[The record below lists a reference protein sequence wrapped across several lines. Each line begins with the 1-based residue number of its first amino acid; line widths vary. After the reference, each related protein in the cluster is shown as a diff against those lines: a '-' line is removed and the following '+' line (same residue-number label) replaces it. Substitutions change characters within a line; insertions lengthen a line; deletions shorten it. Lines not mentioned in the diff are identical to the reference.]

1 MTKVTKVETPEQKL
15 SALIERER
23 EILKKITIANRAMA
37 SETVIGQMQYLLDEC
52 RLQQEELRL
61 MQKTNNSNQGF
72 DDFLS
77 IG

>member
-1 MTKVTKVETPEQKL
+1 MTKVETPEQKL

-23 EILKKITIANRAMA
+23 EILKKLTIANRAMA
-37 SETVIGQMQYLLDEC
+37 SEAVIGQMQYLLDEC
-52 RLQQEELRL
+52 RLQQEELRV
-61 MQKTNNSNQGF
+61 MQKANNSNQGF

>member
-1 MTKVTKVETPEQKL
+1 MTKVETPEQKL

-52 RLQQEELRL
+52 RLQQEELRV
-61 MQKTNNSNQGF
+61 MQKANNSNQGF

>member
-1 MTKVTKVETPEQKL
+1 MSKSETPEQRL

-23 EILKKITIANRAMA
+23 EILKKMNVANRAMA
-37 SETVIGQMQYLLDEC
+37 SETVIAQMQFLLDEC
-52 RLQQEELRL
+52 RIQQEELRL
-61 MQKTNNSNQGF
+61 LQKVNGNSNQGF

>member
-1 MTKVTKVETPEQKL
+1 MSKSETTEQRL

-23 EILKKITIANRAMA
+23 EILKKMNVANRAMA
-37 SETVIGQMQYLLDEC
+37 SEMVIAQMQFLLDEC
-52 RLQQEELRL
+52 RIQQEELRL
-61 MQKTNNSNQGF
+61 LQKVNGNSNQGF